1 MNIPSGFRP
10 LQKEAGIWEENKD
23 AFLSEIKPRQGQEK
37 AYSSLM
43 EMLEGNRRLLL
54 ISGESRAG
62 KSWLLSG
69 YINERLREVYAGI
82 NTRGVKYMTFFDM
95 ELRLR
100 SAQTLGTMDKLFNE
114 LVGYQHLAIDELG
127 RGKWSDFTATFFT
140 NLLIR
145 RYGEKR
151 ETLIATNLKADE
163 LWDMI
168 DIALMERM
176 KAEKAIVL
184 MKKK

>member
-1 MNIPSGFRP
+1 MDIPAGFRP
-10 LQKEAGIWEENKD
+10 LQKNAGIWDENKD
-23 AFLSEIKPRQGQEK
+23 AFLSEIEPRQGQWK
-37 AYSSLM
+37 AYKALVDVM
-43 EMLEGNRRLLL
+43 ENRKRLLL
-54 ISGESRAG
+54 LLGESRAG

-69 YINERLREVYAGI
+69 YINERLKDVYNGN
-82 NTRGVKYMTFFDM
+82 NTRSVKYMTFFDM

-151 ETLIATNLKADE
+151 DTLVATNLKADE
-163 LWDMI
+163 LKEMI

-176 KAEKAIVL
+176 KAENAIVL
-184 MKKK
+184 MKKE

>member
-1 MNIPSGFRP
+1 MIPAGFRP
-10 LQKEAGIWEENKD
+10 LQKNAGIWDENKD
-23 AFLSEIKPRQGQEK
+23 AFLSETEPRHGQEN
-37 AYSSLM
+37 AYQALVDVM
-43 EMLEGNRRLLL
+43 ENRKRLLL
-54 ISGESRAG
+54 LLGESRAG

-69 YINERLREVYAGI
+69 YINERLKDVYNGN

-151 ETLIATNLKADE
+151 DTLVATNLKADE
-163 LWDMI
+163 LKEMM

-176 KAEKAIVL
+176 KSENAIVL
-184 MKKK
+184 MKKE